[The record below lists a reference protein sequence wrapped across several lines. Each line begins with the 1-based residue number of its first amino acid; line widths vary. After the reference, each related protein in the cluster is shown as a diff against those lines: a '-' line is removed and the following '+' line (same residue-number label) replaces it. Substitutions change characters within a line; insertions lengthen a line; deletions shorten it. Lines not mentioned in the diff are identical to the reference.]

1 MSRKDQMIF
10 IRNHQTN
17 RLMDVTG
24 DDVACWSDKREYIE
38 KSADFGFWATLGK
51 LLLAGFCLLFAL
63 GCGSTE
69 LPSPELQARASE
81 LSALLTST
89 QTVETKSDEIL
100 KVVESNTTALAAI
113 KANIEAL
120 QVVSKAANSE
130 EVIQSAPNPPAKAND
145 TQTPLKVATPGDFS
159 KVASDGTRMKWDVEG
174 NWNPTILETSAH
186 LREHGI
192 NTDGMT
198 HQEMADIHAS
208 IHEGKS
214 VAMKSKA
221 VKVQGCPGGR
231 CPTNT
236 RQRRGLFG
244 GLFR

>member
-1 MSRKDQMIF
+1 MRFALI
-10 IRNHQTN
+10 
-17 RLMDVTG
+17 L
-24 DDVACWSDKREYIE
+24 
-38 KSADFGFWATLGK
+38 
-51 LLLAGFCLLFAL
+51 CLFFAL
-63 GCGSTE
+63 GCGSPAE
-69 LPSPELQARASE
+69 IVSPEVSARASE

-120 QVVSKAANSE
+120 QVVSNPNGKESDPASAA
-130 EVIQSAPNPPAKAND
+130 QSPPAKAND

-159 KVASDGTRMKWDVEG
+159 KVASDGTRLKWDVQG

-198 HQEMADIHAS
+198 HQEMADIHADL
-208 IHEGKS
+208 HDGKQ
-214 VAMKSKA
+214 VATKLKA
-221 VKVQGCPGGR
+221 VRVQGCPGGV

-236 RQRRGLFG
+236 RRGRGLFG